1 MPFLSPG
8 LPLFLQ
14 LSHCGTAD
22 WATSL
27 CHKAFSVRAS
37 SQLAESFPSVKTPWV
52 SACSGSL
59 LLSSH
64 SPSPTQSHPVY
75 TSIVAWVGPGATTM
89 WVRARKAARTF
100 LCVKSTP
107 ARIVLLLSSSVISPS
122 LWQIFVLSIRP
133 PEAAKSVPSCF
144 YPPERQLLVLE
155 LLALSGKRPNLTPDD
170 CSTLSHNDTTLE

>member
-27 CHKAFSVRAS
+27 CHKALSVRAS

-64 SPSPTQSHPVY
+64 SLPDTV
-75 TSIVAWVGPGATTM
+75 T
-89 WVRARKAARTF
+89 
-100 LCVKSTP
+100 
-107 ARIVLLLSSSVISPS
+107 SSVHIYCCLGRTWRCHYVGQGQKSSVHLLMCEVNPRQDCIA
-122 LWQIFVLSIRP
+122 LFLLCYFVLSGNICAQRRATGGYKVSAFLFLP
-133 PEAAKSVPSCF
+133 
-144 YPPERQLLVLE
+144 
-155 LLALSGKRPNLTPDD
+155 T
-170 CSTLSHNDTTLE
+170 